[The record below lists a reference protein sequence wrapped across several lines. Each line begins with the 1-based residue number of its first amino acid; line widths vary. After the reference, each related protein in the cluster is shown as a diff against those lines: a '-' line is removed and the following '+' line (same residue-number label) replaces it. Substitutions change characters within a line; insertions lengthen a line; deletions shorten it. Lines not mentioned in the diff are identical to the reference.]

1 MIDWRSR
8 FFLFI
13 AFADAS
19 LIMMGSDFGL
29 IVWDGGSPITPE
41 QYGQAVYDI
50 PALVWVAFQ
59 CGGAMLGVIGAVMVA
74 ACDVSDPLPLRGRIG
89 ALVCGVGNLA
99 LMIMFSV
106 FALLSR
112 DAEAG
117 ILLHSL
123 TKFPGTWIYGAF
135 AVLSLRLVIWGDE
148 IERMD

>member
-13 AFADAS
+13 AFADAA
-19 LIMMGSDFGL
+19 LIFMAGDFGL
-29 IVWDGGSPITPE
+29 VVWEGGSPITPE

-50 PALVWVAFQ
+50 PALVWAAFQ
-59 CGGAMLGVIGAVMVA
+59 GGGAVLGVTGAVMVA
-74 ACDVSDPLPLRGRIG
+74 ASPSGQPITLGGRAG
-89 ALVCGVGNLA
+89 ALICGLGNLA
-99 LMIMFSV
+99 LLIMFSV

-112 DAEAG
+112 HAEAG

-135 AVLSLRLVIWGDE
+135 AVLSLRLMIWGDE
-148 IERMD
+148 D

>member
-13 AFADAS
+13 AFADFS
-19 LIMMGSDFGL
+19 LILMAGDFGL
-29 IVWDGGSPITPE
+29 VIWEGGSPITPE

-50 PALVWVAFQ
+50 PALVWAAFQ
-59 CGGAMLGVIGAVMVA
+59 GGGALLGAVGAIMVA
-74 ACDVSDPLPLRGRIG
+74 ASPDREPISHQGRIG
-89 ALVCGVGNLA
+89 AAICASGNLA
-99 LMIMFSV
+99 LMVMFSV

-112 DAEAG
+112 NAELG

-135 AVLSLRLVIWGDE
+135 AALSLRLVIWGDE
-148 IERMD
+148 N